1 MDGNKIIFVTGTD
14 TGVGKTVLTALLL
27 HHLRESGINALAMK
41 PFCSGGQADVR
52 LLQSLQRATL
62 SDGEM
67 NPYYFEKPVAPL
79 VAQKGRRPIRPGEVI
94 KKIRKVSRRCDC
106 LLIEGSGGLLVP
118 LGPGFMVADLIGGLN
133 CRVVVVARNR
143 LGTINHTL
151 LTISALLEYGVKRDA
166 LSVVLMSQ
174 GRKDLSSRTNR
185 RVLADLLKTVP
196 VLEIP
201 FLIAKISSRAEI
213 LRSSRKLGKILK
225 KLAARSEPV

>member
-1 MDGNKIIFVTGTD
+1 
-14 TGVGKTVLTALLL
+14 
-27 HHLRESGINALAMK
+27 
-41 PFCSGGQADVR
+41 
-52 LLQSLQRATL
+52 
-62 SDGEM
+62 
-67 NPYYFEKPVAPL
+67 
-79 VAQKGRRPIRPGEVI
+79 
-94 KKIRKVSRRCDC
+94 
-106 LLIEGSGGLLVP
+106 
-118 LGPGFMVADLIGGLN
+118 LN

>member
-27 HHLRESGINALAMK
+27 HHLRESGVNALAMK

-52 LLQSLQRATL
+52 LLQSLQRGTL

-79 VAQKGRRPIRPGEVI
+79 VAQKGRRAIRPGEVI
-94 KKIRKVSRRCDC
+94 ENIRKVSRRCDC

-118 LGPGFMVADLIGGLN
+118 LGPGFMVADLIGGLK
-133 CRVVVVARNR
+133 CRVIIAARNR

-151 LTISALLEYGVKRDA
+151 LTVSALLEYGVKHDA
-166 LSVVLMSQ
+166 MSVVLVSQ

-185 RVLADLLKTVP
+185 RVLADLLKTIP

-201 FLIAKISSRAEI
+201 FLGARISGRAEI

-225 KLAARSEPV
+225 KLAAKSGPI